1 MYIEFHARSAFSF
14 LEGASLPEDLVSTCA
29 QYQMAAM
36 ALLDRDGV
44 YGSPR
49 FYLSAKHIGLK
60 AHIGAEVSCEA
71 FSFQK
76 EKNLSPQRQRGTEK
90 TLEKEK
96 LAFNQDLENSLK
108 ACHPERSEGPAFL
121 PRAPLPSTNL
131 QSEITNLKSGDF
143 RLPIL
148 VASRYGYQNLCQL
161 ITRMKL
167 RAARKEEGAVFE
179 HELEQHAPG
188 LICLTGGDEGPL
200 AAALKKSGPEE
211 AYRAVDRLIG
221 IFGRDNVYVELQR
234 HLHREEEARNRVA
247 IEIARDLHLPLLA
260 TNGVSYATPQQRE
273 LCDVLTS
280 IRHHQTLMT
289 AGRLLAR
296 NSERHLKSPKEMAH
310 LFGDLPEAITNTV
323 ELSTRLEFKLSDL
336 GYEFPRYP
344 IPEGESMNSFLRQR
358 TDEGAR
364 WRYGISLSG
373 DRVPQSGFHN
383 QDLQQRARRQIERE
397 LQLIEKL
404 DLAGYFLIVWDIVRF
419 CREQNIIAQGRG
431 SAANSAVCYSLGITA
446 VDPVGMELLF
456 ERFLSEERGEWPDID
471 IDLPSGD
478 QRERVIQH
486 IYQLY
491 GQRGAA
497 MTANVITYRN
507 RMAAREMGKAM
518 GFDPETLNKIST
530 AVATWE
536 YKDAHDALDR
546 RFHDAGLDLNHPR
559 LRKYFELCTAVKDL
573 PRHLGQHSG
582 GMVICQGQLDSV
594 VPLEPA
600 SMPGRV
606 VVQWDKEDCADMGII
621 KVDLLGLGM
630 MAVLEDS
637 IQLIRNDYHEE
648 VDLAHLPPD
657 DPDVYATLQKADTV
671 GMFQIESRAQ
681 MSCLP
686 RLLPKKFYDIVVQVA
701 IIRPGPIVG
710 QMVNPFLQ
718 RRQGREPVTYP
729 HPSLEP
735 VLARTMGV
743 PLFQEQLLRIAM
755 ISANFTGGEAEEL
768 RRAMGF
774 KRSQARMKEIEIRL
788 REGMT
793 RNGFTK
799 EAQEQIIL
807 SITSFAL
814 YGFPESHAASF
825 ALIAYASAWLKCHYL
840 GAFTAALLNNQPMGF
855 YHPATL
861 VKDAQRHGLKIL
873 PVDATKSDWKCTL
886 EPLVSHQSSVAKQS
900 AISHQ
905 LSAISQNVSG
915 RGFSRAAHAIN
926 SNAVLAAETK
936 SVSQSG
942 PNVVIVNRFIAGQGF
957 APTVSQPTWDE
968 IGTYSH
974 SEFVPT
980 AQRPSH
986 TYSSV
991 RESTFKDCHPER
1003 SEGPAFSPRSAS
1015 HTVNLPSDIANLK
1028 SPNSSVSEP
1037 ALSEA
1042 EGRLRDEKKSPTLA
1056 LRLGLNYV
1064 RGLRESAA
1072 QALVRERSLAHFQ
1085 SIHDL
1090 TRRVPELRKDEL
1102 TTLAEIGAL
1111 NSIGNSPQSHRD
1123 AETFCGQLQNHRQ
1136 PQNHLNICHP
1146 ERSEGPAF
1154 PPHSALLR
1162 GLQSEPAD
1170 QKPSLSSV
1178 PLCLCGEKSD
1188 LSKPEIRNSKL
1199 ETRNSFHRRDALWQ
1213 VEKAIR
1219 RSGPLLERSHEPDSP
1234 SPLDQMT
1241 HEERLVADF
1250 RGTGLTVGPHPMAYR
1265 RAEMSALGIRSAAEL
1280 KSLRNGQRLRIGG
1293 CVIARQRPGTA
1304 KGFLFLSIEDETGI
1318 ANAIVTP
1325 DILQRNRILLIS
1337 ERFLMIEGILQHQDN
1352 VIHVRAE
1359 RVLPLSVTQA
1369 ETSSHDFH

>member
-1 MYIEFHARSAFSF
+1 MYIEFHSRSAFSF
-14 LEGASLPEDLVSTCA
+14 LEGASLPEDLIAACA
-29 QYQMAAM
+29 SRNMPAM
-36 ALLDRDGV
+36 ALLDRDGL

-49 FYLSAKHIGLK
+49 FYLAAKQAGLK
-60 AHIGAEVSCEA
+60 AHIGAEVSCES
-71 FSFQK
+71 FSQHRLASAPLRTGSDT
-76 EKNLSPQRQRGTEK
+76 EIRPRGTK
-90 TLEKEK
+90 DGKSQNNLEPCY
-96 LAFNQDLENSLK
+96 S
-108 ACHPERSEGPAFL
+108 ERSEESAFSQPASA
-121 PRAPLPSTNL
+121 PRSSSTRN
-131 QSEITNLKSGDF
+131 QKSEIQNLKSEGGLRGD
-143 RLPIL
+143 RLPLL
-148 VASRYGYQNLCQL
+148 VTSQTGYQNLCQL

-167 RAARKEEGAVFE
+167 RAQKEEGAVLE
-179 HELEQHAPG
+179 HELQQHAAG
-188 LICLTGGDEGPL
+188 LICLTGGDEGLL
-200 AAALKKSGPEE
+200 AAALKKGGIAE
-211 AYRAVDRLIG
+211 AYRCVDRLTG
-221 IFGRDNVYVELQR
+221 IFGRNNVYVELQR
-234 HLHREEEARNRVA
+234 HLHREEEACNRIA
-247 IEIARDLHLPLLA
+247 IEIARTLHLPLLA
-260 TNGVSYATPQQRE
+260 TNGVRYATPQKRE
-273 LCDVLTS
+273 LCDVLFA
-280 IRHHQTLMT
+280 IRHHRTLMT

-296 NSERHLKSPKEMAH
+296 NSERHLKSPEEMSR
-310 LFGDLPEAITNTV
+310 LFADLPEAIANTT
-323 ELSTRLEFKLSDL
+323 ELSARLEFKLSDL

-344 IPEGESMNSFLRQR
+344 VPQGETMMSFLRQR

-373 DRVPQSGFHN
+373 SLVPLNGFHN
-383 QDLQQRARRQIERE
+383 KDLQQRARRQVERE
-397 LQLIEKL
+397 LNLIEKL

-419 CREQNIIAQGRG
+419 CREQNILAQGRG

-471 IDLPSGD
+471 IDLPSGN

-518 GFDPETLNKIST
+518 GFDPETLNKISA

-536 YKDAHDALDR
+536 YKDANDALDHR
-546 RFHDAGLDLNHPR
+546 LHDAGLDLNHPR
-559 LRKYFELCTAVKDL
+559 LRKYFELCTAVQDL

-657 DPDVYATLQKADTV
+657 DPVVYSTLQKADTV

-686 RLLPKKFYDIVVQVA
+686 RLRPQRFYDIVVQVA

-718 RRQGREPVTYP
+718 RRQGREAVTYP

-735 VLARTMGV
+735 VLARTLGV

-774 KRSQARMKEIEIRL
+774 KRSQARMKEIEARL

-793 RNGFTK
+793 TNGLTQ

-807 SITSFAL
+807 SISSFAL

-855 YHPATL
+855 YHPATI

-873 PVDATKSDWKCTL
+873 PIDVTKSDWLCTL
-886 EPLVSHQSSVAKQS
+886 EPAISCQSSVVSENRVVGREEAVSQKPS
-900 AISHQ
+900 AVINMTTFDAVMKERAVEATPSI
-905 LSAISQNVSG
+905 AIPWEEIGSYTRARSG
-915 RGFSRAAHAIN
+915 PAAHTFGSAADRPASDDRVIDPLTLAPAAKRQKNEAHGPSRGN
-926 SNAVLAAETK
+926 SQKEEDEAPEGRKRMAAE
-936 SVSQSG
+936 
-942 PNVVIVNRFIAGQGF
+942 
-957 APTVSQPTWDE
+957 
-968 IGTYSH
+968 
-974 SEFVPT
+974 
-980 AQRPSH
+980 
-986 TYSSV
+986 SS
-991 RESTFKDCHPER
+991 PE
-1003 SEGPAFSPRSAS
+1003 
-1015 HTVNLPSDIANLK
+1015 LD
-1028 SPNSSVSEP
+1028 
-1037 ALSEA
+1037 
-1042 EGRLRDEKKSPTLA
+1042 

-1064 RGLRESAA
+1064 RGLREAAA
-1072 QALVRERSLAHFQ
+1072 QALVRERSLAPFQ
-1085 SIHDL
+1085 STLDL

-1102 TTLAEIGAL
+1102 TTLAEVGAL
-1111 NSIGNSPQSHRD
+1111 NSVSSFQFQVSSNPSAPSAH
-1123 AETFCGQLQNHRQ
+1123 A
-1136 PQNHLNICHP
+1136 
-1146 ERSEGPAF
+1146 
-1154 PPHSALLR
+1154 HS
-1162 GLQSEPAD
+1162 
-1170 QKPSLSSV
+1170 
-1178 PLCLCGEKSD
+1178 KS
-1188 LSKPEIRNSKL
+1188 
-1199 ETRNSFHRRDALWQ
+1199 ETRNLKLTFHRRDALWQ
-1213 VEKAIR
+1213 VEKAVR
-1219 RSGPLLERSHEPDSP
+1219 RSGPLLEEFPEPDFP
-1234 SPLDQMT
+1234 SPLAPMT
-1241 HEERLVADF
+1241 QEERLVADF
-1250 RGTGLTVGPHPMAYR
+1250 HGTGLTVGPHPMAYR
-1265 RAEMSALGIRSAAEL
+1265 RAEMRTLGIHPASTL
-1280 KSLRNGQRLRIGG
+1280 KSIPSGQRLRIGG

-1304 KGFLFLSIEDETGI
+1304 KGFVFLSLEDETGI

-1325 DILQRNRILLIS
+1325 DLLQKNRILLIS
-1337 ERFLMIEGILQHQDN
+1337 ERFLMVEGILQNQDN
-1352 VIHVRAE
+1352 VISVKAE
-1359 RVLPLSVTQA
+1359 RVLPLFITRA